1 MSSGGQIAGAVVGGI
16 VGFIVAGPLGAL
28 QGAAFGA
35 GIGAALDPPKGPTIH
50 GPRLSDLSVQTSTY
64 GSFLPRFYGTAPA
77 HGNVFWLEG
86 GKLKEVV
93 RKKKSGGKGGGGGQ
107 TTKTYT
113 YYATFAIGLGEGPIA
128 GVRRIWCR
136 DKLIY
141 NAGSD
146 DLETIIASNKNAKG
160 WRLYLGTD
168 DQLPD
173 PRIEAEKGVGNT
185 PAYRGT
191 AYIVFDDFE
200 LTKYNNSL
208 EGAQFKFEVVT
219 ESSYTISS
227 GEDELPFLASWSCVA
242 NGGGKFIA
250 LSPSQQNAATSIDGR
265 EWSTVLLPTV
275 ASWSSIAHNGE
286 FFCGISKAGPSIRSY
301 DGKTWSQHAMPRGEQ
316 YVDLAVKGADVCAIS
331 QNSTYTAVTSDG
343 ETWAEG
349 NFPSSRNWSSV
360 ASGLGKYVAIA
371 KNSNVCATSTDGIA
385 WVEFNL
391 PISSAWVGI
400 AFNGEKFIA
409 VSETVG
415 APFAISDDGESWS
428 TVSSPGLHIWRAIAA
443 SQSIGSLV
451 FVVSDAGDAEDEI
464 STIAYS
470 HDLASWQTAEIPQEN
485 WADIVCAFGAV
496 YGIAPGLKSFYAIPT
511 LLSAS
516 GHLDEILNREML
528 YSRLIEVSDI
538 DTSLLSGVVVK
549 GYRVQGGTI
558 RASLENLQSVFP
570 FDVRQHGYQLQC
582 VPRGGASVATIPH
595 EHLGSTS
602 GESAAEVLRQSREM
616 DSQLPASTHLKFWDA
631 DREYAN
637 GEEYADRPGTEA
649 VNRVDREVPI
659 VLTATEAA
667 RAADVLQQLPWLERT
682 AFELELPPTYG
693 DLEPADVITV
703 TTPGSTYLL
712 RLTEINDSSDMV
724 RKCKAKPAGAAIYN
738 SVAVGGGGNTPPQ
751 TISLAGPSLFLP
763 LDIPLVDEVS
773 QTAPGFVGVMTGYNG
788 SWPGAIAVRSA
799 DGGQT
804 FEDIQAFPGKATVGV
819 SQNALADHAGYL
831 ISSATLTLSVI
842 SGELE
847 SITQDQLLTG
857 YNYAAYGVDG
867 RWEIVRFRDATL
879 NANGTY
885 TLSGFVRGDKGTEW
899 ATGLHQVG
907 DYFVLLDDPDNAFIG
922 MSIQSIGLDRIYR
935 GVTSGASLDDAD
947 DVTFSYDGVNLEP
960 LSAVNVTGARDGSQN
975 FTGSFY
981 RRSRLSSTWWTNG
994 VQAPVGE
1001 TTEAY
1006 EIDVMNGSSVVRT
1019 ISSSTTSFSYTAAQQ
1034 TTDFGS
1040 AQASI
1045 TFRIYQLSEV
1055 VGRGYVREVTL

>member
-1 MSSGGQIAGAVVGGI
+1 MSSNGQILGAVVGG
-16 VGFIVAGPLGAL
+16 VAGFFLGGPGGAL
-28 QGAAFGA
+28 QGAAFGG
-35 GIGAALDPPKGPTIH
+35 GIGAALDPPKGPTIQ
-50 GPRLSDLSVQTSTY
+50 GPRLSDLTVQTSTY
-64 GSFLPRFYGTAPA
+64 GAFLPRFYGTAPA

-93 RKKKSGGKGGGGGQ
+93 RKQKQGGKGGGGGS

-146 DLETIIASNKNAKG
+146 DLETIIASNQNAAG
-160 WRLYLGTD
+160 WRIYLGTD
-168 DQLPD
+168 DQMPD
-173 PRIEAEKGVGNT
+173 PRIEAEKGIGNT

-200 LTKYNNSL
+200 LTNYNNSL
-208 EGAQFKFEVVT
+208 EGAQFKFEVVSSQDSSVSLIGDENSGYT
-219 ESSYTISS
+219 RNTTSQGLIAKPHYIDESRVVFHAPQWTTSWPSSGDIFTYEFHASGSVVFGSIPVTGMDVPISPPSGNTDDIDEFWANPRSVFQGTTSVFNGDSGYIQKIGGIYCGLSTTGGKKIYARREESSIYNTVTTTANTFCINSGLIYAISS
-227 GEDELPFLASWSCVA
+227 D
-242 NGGGKFIA
+242 
-250 LSPSQQNAATSIDGR
+250 
-265 EWSTVLLPTV
+265 
-275 ASWSSIAHNGE
+275 
-286 FFCGISKAGPSIRSY
+286 GISVY
-301 DGKTWSQHAMPRGEQ
+301 NT
-316 YVDLAVKGADVCAIS
+316 DLELI
-331 QNSTYTAVTSDG
+331 
-343 ETWAEG
+343 E
-349 NFPSSRNWSSV
+349 FISV
-360 ASGLGKYVAIA
+360 ASPTLVFPTARCQEHNGSIRIYNGSDISPKIYDLNVTDFLYIEKYSIPIIVGDYYYSSSVYFYGDVFVRAYQLGVNNTMFVQWY
-371 KNSNVCATSTDGIA
+371 NLEATSGNSALLSEI
-385 WVEFNL
+385 VVSESK
-391 PISSAWVGI
+391 ISSI
-400 AFNGEKFIA
+400 I
-409 VSETVG
+409 T
-415 APFAISDDGESWS
+415 
-428 TVSSPGLHIWRAIAA
+428 
-443 SQSIGSLV
+443 Q
-451 FVVSDAGDAEDEI
+451 
-464 STIAYS
+464 
-470 HDLASWQTAEIPQEN
+470 
-485 WADIVCAFGAV
+485 
-496 YGIAPGLKSFYAIPT
+496 
-511 LLSAS
+511 
-516 GHLDEILNREML
+516 
-528 YSRLIEVSDI
+528 SDI
-538 DTSLLSGVVVK
+538 DSSLLASYVR

-558 RASLENLQSVFP
+558 RASLENLQRVFP

-595 EHLGSTS
+595 TDLGATAGDSLS
-602 GESAAEVLRQSREM
+602 DILRQSREM

-631 DREYAN
+631 DREYAS
-637 GEEYADRPGTEA
+637 GEEYADRPGTES
-649 VNRVDREVPI
+649 VNRVDREIPI

-712 RLTEINDSSDMV
+712 RLTEINDSSDTV
-724 RKCKAKPAGAAIYN
+724 RKCKAKPAAATIYN
-738 SVAVGGGGNTPPQ
+738 SVAVGGGGNIPPQ
-751 TISLAGPSLFLP
+751 TIGLAGPSLFLP

-773 QTAPGFVGVMTGYNG
+773 QTSPGFVGVMTGYNN

-804 FEDIQAFPGKATVGV
+804 FEDIQAFVGKATVGV
-819 SQNALADHAGYL
+819 AQNSLAAHAGYL

-842 SGELE
+842 SGEFE
-847 SITQDQLLTG
+847 SITEEQLLTG
-857 YNYAAYGVDG
+857 YNYAAYGADG
-867 RWEIVRFRDATL
+867 RWEIVRFRAATL

-947 DVTFSYDGVNLEP
+947 DVTFSYVGVNLEP

-981 RRSRLSSTWWTNG
+981 RRSRLSSAWWTNG

-1045 TFRIYQLSEV
+1045 TFRIYQLSET

>member
-16 VGFIVAGPLGAL
+16 VGFVVAGPAGAL
-28 QGAAFGA
+28 QGAALGS
-35 GIGAALDPPKGPTIH
+35 GIGAALDPPKGPTVH
-50 GPRLSDLSVQTSTY
+50 GPRLSDLTFQTSTY
-64 GSFLPRFYGTAPA
+64 GAFLPRFYGTAPA

-93 RKKKSGGKGGGGGQ
+93 RKKKSGGKGSGSSQ

-113 YYATFAIGLGEGPIA
+113 YYATFAIGLGEGSIA

-146 DLETIIASNKNAKG
+146 DLETIIASNKAAKG

-208 EGAQFKFEVVT
+208 EGAQFKFEVV
-219 ESSYTISS
+219 SSGAQPKRKLLDRAVAAPVGAGYHVRPLQRQMTSDASLMSFYAYAPSDGITGDIPNSEAVAQLNNRGDYIRNATFPVDVVRPQVVSSGATTVYVGDLGGENLWVPEYASDFPIGSTRQILPLGVITGKDTISVS
-227 GEDELPFLASWSCVA
+227 GSLGDVADALPGESGRYVKGC
-242 NGGGKFIA
+242 A
-250 LSPSQQNAATSIDGR
+250 LSEDGDSIIILTDSSPKSMSATADRYFVVNS
-265 EWSTVLLPTV
+265 ELTVVDSGAISGSDRIFALFDNTNIV
-275 ASWSSIAHNGE
+275 TGATAFDRHGASVWVVYNIG
-286 FFCGISKAGPSIRSY
+286 FSIRVVGYSLA
-301 DGKTWSQHAMPRGEQ
+301 GGVLSQDYFE
-316 YVDLAVKGADVCAIS
+316 
-331 QNSTYTAVTSDG
+331 
-343 ETWAEG
+343 ET
-349 NFPSSRNWSSV
+349 
-360 ASGLGKYVAIA
+360 
-371 KNSNVCATSTDGIA
+371 T
-385 WVEFNL
+385 
-391 PISSAWVGI
+391 PISSP
-400 AFNGEKFIA
+400 KY
-409 VSETVG
+409 
-415 APFAISDDGESWS
+415 P
-428 TVSSPGLHIWRAIAA
+428 AIALIDGLLYVLLDY
-443 SQSIGSLV
+443 SGNVRWRVYQGPEIGN
-451 FVVSDAGDAEDEI
+451 D
-464 STIAYS
+464 
-470 HDLASWQTAEIPQEN
+470 TAELSEVVGSEVGMS
-485 WADIVCAFGAV
+485 A
-496 YGIAPGLKSFYAIPT
+496 
-511 LLSAS
+511 LLA
-516 GHLDEILNREML
+516 M
-528 YSRLIEVSDI
+528 SDI
-538 DTSLLSGVVVK
+538 DAAALTNAVR

-595 EHLGSTS
+595 EHLGATS
-602 GESAAEVLRQSREM
+602 GESAADILRQSREM

-649 VNRVDREVPI
+649 INRVDREVPI

-667 RAADVLQQLPWLERT
+667 RAVDVLQQLPWLERT
-682 AFELELPPTYG
+682 QLDFELPPIYG
-693 DLEPADVITV
+693 HLEPADVVTV
-703 TTPGSTYLL
+703 TTPGGTYLL
-712 RLTEINDSSDMV
+712 RLTEINDSPDMV

-738 SVAVGGGGNTPPQ
+738 SEAVGGGGNTPPQ
-751 TISLAGPSLFLP
+751 TIGLAGPSLFLP

-773 QTAPGFVGVMTGYNG
+773 QSSPGFVGVMTGYNN

-879 NANGTY
+879 NADGTY